1 MAADGRLLT
10 FGVSLTLGR
19 MADEPE
25 LEKNQSSEWVQYL
38 QQLLQQGGY
47 WSGEANG
54 EFDDALEQAVMQ
66 FQSAYGL
73 TADGVVRADTWAAL
87 TGGGGQSS
95 QDSNEQQILIDGEKI
110 PELLYLLSF
119 NSWEDWAR
127 SIGLD
132 VEWLQSGDDELV
144 S

>member
-1 MAADGRLLT
+1 
-10 FGVSLTLGR
+10 
-19 MADEPE
+19 MADEPV

-38 QQLLQQGGY
+38 QQLLQQAGY

-66 FQSAYGL
+66 FQAACGL
-73 TADGVVRADTWAAL
+73 AADGVVSSDTWAAL
-87 TGGGGQSS
+87 TNGGAQSSQSS
-95 QDSNEQQILIDGEKI
+95 QDPNEEQILIDGSKI

-119 NSWEDWAR
+119 DSWEDWAR

-132 VEWLQSGDDELV
+132 VEWLQSDDELV